1 MDAFARILN
10 EAVANGDIIGGSARI
25 VHNGKDLFRGSAG
38 FNDNIAGTPF
48 ALDGIMCMFSLTKM
62 VLSVAALKLFEQGY
76 FQLDDPV
83 GKFIPAYHEATVLS
97 YPDGFVPVI
106 TKAKKPVTMRHLFTM
121 TSGYP
126 YPTVSMVPNAPRGY
140 AEAGL
145 RLGKLFGERA
155 KEAETSGH
163 PLTTLQVAEL
173 IAQAPM
179 CFEPGEGWLYGHG
192 SDILGAVVCAIS
204 GKSLAEFLKDEIFTP
219 LGMVDTAYMLSDEQM
234 ARRAII
240 YDYFSPGDIK
250 PYHLEAP
257 NFDRIVSVPTEHLQI
272 CSSSLYSTLDDY
284 SRFIQMLCNMGS
296 LDGVKILGRK
306 TVELMTADHLTP
318 AQREMFTNTWF
329 PSGSA
334 SWGLMACVAKTL
346 TNASMMRFPG
356 SFGWSGAAGTVAWA
370 DPKEN
375 LSITFMT
382 QRMPSASE
390 SIVSKLMQVAY
401 ARI

>member
-1 MDAFARILN
+1 MDAYTRILN
-10 EAVANGDIIGGSARI
+10 DAVASGEIVGGSARI
-25 VHNGKDLFRGSAG
+25 VHQGKNLFRGCAG
-38 FNDNIAGTPF
+38 FNDKAAGTPF

-83 GKFIPAYHEATVLS
+83 YRFIPAFREATVLS
-97 YPDGFVPVI
+97 YPDGISPVV
-106 TKAKKPVTMRHLFTM
+106 TRAKKAVTMRHLFTM

-126 YPTVSMVPNAPRGY
+126 YPTVSMVPNVPRGY
-140 AEAGL
+140 TEAGL

-155 KEAETSGH
+155 RAAEQSGK
-163 PLTTLQVAEL
+163 PLTTMQVAEL

-192 SDILGAVVCAIS
+192 SDILGAVVSAIS
-204 GKSLAEFLKDEIFTP
+204 GKSLAAFLKDEIFTP
-219 LGMVDTAYMLSDEQM
+219 LGMKDTAYVLSEDQM
-234 ARRAII
+234 ARRAVI
-240 YDYFSPGDIK
+240 YDYFDPAGVK
-250 PYHLEAP
+250 PYPLEAP
-257 NFDRIVSVPTEHLQI
+257 NFDRVVSVPTETLEI

-284 SRFIQMLCNMGS
+284 SRFIQMLGNMGS
-296 LDGVKILGRK
+296 LEGVRILGRK
-306 TVELMTADHLTP
+306 TVELMTCDHLTD
-318 AQREMFTNTWF
+318 AQRKMFTRTWF
-329 PSGSA
+329 PTGFA
-334 SWGLMACVAKTL
+334 SWGLMVCVAKTL
-346 TNASMMRFPG
+346 TNAGMMRFPG

-390 SIVSKLMQVAY
+390 SIVSKLMQAAY
-401 ARI
+401 ASI